1 MSKIK
6 VNWNF
11 GAVRPVEQAVETA
24 LEQTAQA
31 VITDVVDEQ
40 VMPMDTGTLQNSST
54 FVETS
59 ESSTGVVGIISDTP
73 YARRLYYHP
82 EYNFRTSEN
91 KNAGGKW
98 FQPWIDGDKK
108 EFAADAFAK
117 LLRQNLK

>member
-11 GAVRPVEQAVETA
+11 GAVRQVEQAVATA

-40 VMPMDTGTLQNSST
+40 VMPMDTGTLQNGST

-108 EFAADAFAK
+108 DFAADVFAK

>member
-11 GAVRPVEQAVETA
+11 GAVRQVEQAVATA

-31 VITDVVDEQ
+31 VLEDVEKEQ
-40 VMPMDTGTLQNSST
+40 VMPKDTGTLSEAST
-54 FVETS
+54 FLYDA
-59 ESSTGVVGIISDTP
+59 ESRTGVVAIVSDTP

-108 EFAADAFAK
+108 EFAAKAFAEK
-117 LLRQNLK
+117 LRQNLK

>member
-11 GAVRPVEQAVETA
+11 GAVRQVEQAVAAA

-73 YARRLYYHP
+73 YTRRLYYHP

>member
-11 GAVRPVEQAVETA
+11 GAVRQVEQAVATA

-31 VITDVVDEQ
+31 ALEDVEKEQ
-40 VMPMDTGTLQNSST
+40 VMPKDTGTLSEAST
-54 FVETS
+54 FLYDA
-59 ESSTGVVGIISDTP
+59 ESRTGVVAIVSDTP

-82 EYNFRTSEN
+82 EYNFQTSKN

-108 EFAADAFAK
+108 EFAAKAFAEK
-117 LLRQNLK
+117 LRQNLK

>member
-11 GAVRPVEQAVETA
+11 GAVRQVEQAVATA

-82 EYNFRTSEN
+82 EYSFRTSEN

-108 EFAADAFAK
+108 DFAADVFAK

>member
-11 GAVRPVEQAVETA
+11 GAVRQVEQAVATA

-40 VMPMDTGTLQNSST
+40 VIPMDTGTLQNSST

>member
-11 GAVRPVEQAVETA
+11 GAVRQVEQAVATA

-98 FQPWIDGDKK
+98 FQQWIDGDKK

>member
-11 GAVRPVEQAVETA
+11 GAVRQVEQAVATA

-31 VITDVVDEQ
+31 MITDVVDEQ
-40 VMPMDTGTLQNSST
+40 VMPMDTGTLSEAST
-54 FVETS
+54 FLYDA
-59 ESSTGVVGIISDTP
+59 ESRTGVVAIVSDTP

-82 EYNFRTSEN
+82 EYNFQTSKN

-108 EFAADAFAK
+108 EFAAKAFAEK
-117 LLRQNLK
+117 LRQNLK

>member
-11 GAVRPVEQAVETA
+11 GAVRQVEQAVATA

-40 VMPMDTGTLQNSST
+40 VMPMDTGTLQNGST

>member
-11 GAVRPVEQAVETA
+11 GAVRQGEQAVATA

>member
-11 GAVRPVEQAVETA
+11 GAVRQVEQAVATA

-59 ESSTGVVGIISDTP
+59 ESSTGVVGIISDT
-73 YARRLYYHP
+73 H
-82 EYNFRTSEN
+82 
-91 KNAGGKW
+91 
-98 FQPWIDGDKK
+98 
-108 EFAADAFAK
+108 
-117 LLRQNLK
+117 

>member
-11 GAVRPVEQAVETA
+11 GAVRQVEQAVATA

-31 VITDVVDEQ
+31 VLTDVVDEQ

-59 ESSTGVVGIISDTP
+59 ESGTGVVGIISDTP

-108 EFAADAFAK
+108 DFAADAFAK

>member
-6 VNWNF
+6 VTWNF
-11 GAVRPVEQAVETA
+11 GAVRQVEQAVATA

>member
-11 GAVRPVEQAVETA
+11 GAVRQVEQAVATA

>member
-11 GAVRPVEQAVETA
+11 GAVRQVEQAVATA

-40 VMPMDTGTLQNSST
+40 VMPMDTGMLQNSST

-108 EFAADAFAK
+108 EFVADAFAK

>member
-11 GAVRPVEQAVETA
+11 GAVRQVEQAVATA

-117 LLRQNLK
+117 LLRQNLE

>member
-11 GAVRPVEQAVETA
+11 GAVRQVEQAVATA

-59 ESSTGVVGIISDTP
+59 ESGTGVVGIISDTP

-82 EYNFRTSEN
+82 EYSFRTSEN

-108 EFAADAFAK
+108 DFAADVFAK

>member
-11 GAVRPVEQAVETA
+11 GAVRQVEQAVATA

-117 LLRQNLK
+117 LLRQNFK

>member
-11 GAVRPVEQAVETA
+11 GAVRQVEQAVATA

-59 ESSTGVVGIISDTP
+59 DSSTGEVGIISDTP

-82 EYNFRTSEN
+82 KYNFRTSEN

>member
-11 GAVRPVEQAVETA
+11 GAVRQVEQAVATA

-31 VITDVVDEQ
+31 VLEDVEKEQ
-40 VMPMDTGTLQNSST
+40 VMPKDTGTLSEAST
-54 FVETS
+54 FLYDA
-59 ESSTGVVGIISDTP
+59 ESRTGVVAIVSDTP

-82 EYNFRTSEN
+82 EYNFQTSKN

-108 EFAADAFAK
+108 EFAAKAFAEK
-117 LLRQNLK
+117 LRQNLK

>member
-11 GAVRPVEQAVETA
+11 GAVRQVEQAVATA

-91 KNAGGKW
+91 KKAGGKW

>member
-11 GAVRPVEQAVETA
+11 GAVRQVEQAVATA

-82 EYNFRTSEN
+82 EYSFRTSEN

>member
-11 GAVRPVEQAVETA
+11 GAVRQVEQAVATA

-40 VMPMDTGTLQNSST
+40 VMPMDTGTLQNGST

-59 ESSTGVVGIISDTP
+59 ESGTGVVGIISDTP

-108 EFAADAFAK
+108 DFAADAFAK

>member
-11 GAVRPVEQAVETA
+11 GAVRQVEQAVATA

-31 VITDVVDEQ
+31 GITDVVDEQ

>member
-11 GAVRPVEQAVETA
+11 GAVRQVEQAVATA

-82 EYNFRTSEN
+82 EYNFRTSKN

>member
-11 GAVRPVEQAVETA
+11 GAVRQVEQAVATA

-40 VMPMDTGTLQNSST
+40 VMPMDTGNLQNGST

-59 ESSTGVVGIISDTP
+59 ESGTGVVGIISDTP

-108 EFAADAFAK
+108 DFAADAFAK

>member
-11 GAVRPVEQAVETA
+11 GAVRQVEQAVATA

-108 EFAADAFAK
+108 EFVADAFAK

>member
-11 GAVRPVEQAVETA
+11 GAVRQVEQAVATA

-31 VITDVVDEQ
+31 MITDVVDEQ

>member
-11 GAVRPVEQAVETA
+11 GAVRQVEQAVATA

-40 VMPMDTGTLQNSST
+40 VMPMDTGTLQNGST

-108 EFAADAFAK
+108 DFAANAFAK

>member
-11 GAVRPVEQAVETA
+11 GVVRQVEQAVATA

>member
-11 GAVRPVEQAVETA
+11 GAVRQVEQAVATA

-108 EFAADAFAK
+108 DFAADAFAK

>member
-11 GAVRPVEQAVETA
+11 GAVRQVEQAVATA

-31 VITDVVDEQ
+31 VLEDVEKEQ
-40 VMPMDTGTLQNSST
+40 VMPKDTGTLSEAST
-54 FVETS
+54 FLYDA
-59 ESSTGVVGIISDTP
+59 ESRTGVVAIVSDTP

-82 EYNFRTSEN
+82 EYNFQTSKN

-108 EFAADAFAK
+108 DFAAKAFAEK
-117 LLRQNLK
+117 LRQNLK

>member
-6 VNWNF
+6 VNCNF
-11 GAVRPVEQAVETA
+11 GAVRQVEQAVATA

-40 VMPMDTGTLQNSST
+40 VMPMDTGTLQNGST

-59 ESSTGVVGIISDTP
+59 ESSTGVVRIISDTP

-98 FQPWIDGDKK
+98 LQPWIDGDKK
-108 EFAADAFAK
+108 DFAADAFAK
-117 LLRQNLK
+117 LLRRNLK

>member
-1 MSKIK
+1 MNKIK

-11 GAVRPVEQAVETA
+11 GAVRQVEQAVATA
-24 LEQTAQA
+24 LEQ
-31 VITDVVDEQ
+31 
-40 VMPMDTGTLQNSST
+40 VMPKDTGTLSEAST
-54 FVETS
+54 FLYDA
-59 ESSTGVVGIISDTP
+59 ESRTDVVAIVSDAP
-73 YARRLYYHP
+73 QARRLYYHP

>member
-11 GAVRPVEQAVETA
+11 GAVRQVEQAVATA

-31 VITDVVDEQ
+31 VLEDVEKEQ
-40 VMPMDTGTLQNSST
+40 VMPKDTGTLSEAST
-54 FVETS
+54 FLYDA
-59 ESSTGVVGIISDTP
+59 ESRTGVVAIVSDTP

-82 EYNFRTSEN
+82 EYNFQTSKN

-98 FQPWIDGDKK
+98 LQPWIDGDKK
-108 EFAADAFAK
+108 EFAAKAFAEK
-117 LLRQNLK
+117 LRQNLK

>member
-11 GAVRPVEQAVETA
+11 GAVRQVEQAVATA

-31 VITDVVDEQ
+31 EITDVVDEQ

-73 YARRLYYHP
+73 YAHRLYYHP

>member
-11 GAVRPVEQAVETA
+11 GAVRQVEQAVATA

-59 ESSTGVVGIISDTP
+59 ERSTGVVGIISDTP